1 MLRSYMFFFLIFA
14 LIPDA
19 EAHRVNIF
27 AYVEGHEV
35 VVQCGFSRS
44 NPVRHGQIEV
54 YDQQGTLLL
63 QGQTDQK
70 GHFRFPV
77 PQAALDNKSD
87 LTIRILAGEGHENE
101 WIIEQSELTA
111 LQLSSTMP
119 ASPDLSVTDGSGTD
133 EAALDS
139 VPAPAFSKADQEH
152 DSSIT
157 LSRHELEAI
166 IHHALDVQLA
176 PIKRAVLEKSGP
188 GLTEIIGGIG
198 WILGLAGLAAYFKGR
213 PRV

>member
-1 MLRSYMFFFLIFA
+1 MLRSYMFFFLIFV

-119 ASPDLSVTDGSGTD
+119 ASPDPSGTDKLGTD
-133 EAALDS
+133 EAVLDS
-139 VPAPAFSKADQEH
+139 ALPQVFSKADQEH